1 MKKLLYILSGVILI
15 GLTSCSSQTYLSP
28 EVLTQ
33 VTDRSEFS
41 FHATKVMS
49 NNMDVQNVLNSMP
62 GGGASRIMN
71 LDIGYGFD
79 LKPNEMTS
87 ALPYFGRLYNG
98 SSYGNNDR
106 SGFTFTSTNISIV
119 KSQGNKGKRV
129 YKITANDQYNKPTYV
144 LEIYKNGSAFL
155 SINSNDRQPISYD
168 GYITE
173 SKKSN

>member
-1 MKKLLYILSGVILI
+1 MKNLLYILSGVIIL
-15 GLTSCSSQTYLSP
+15 GLTSCRSQTYLSP

-33 VTDRSEFS
+33 VIEKSEFS

-49 NNMDVQNVLNSMP
+49 YNMDVQNVLNSMP

-71 LDIGYGFD
+71 LSSGYGFD
-79 LKPNEMTS
+79 LKPNEMSST
-87 ALPYFGRLYNG
+87 LPYFGRLFNP

-106 SGFTFTSTNISIV
+106 SGFTFTSTNISIM
-119 KSQGNKGKRV
+119 KTQGNKGKRI
-129 YKITANDQYNKPTYV
+129 YKITVDDQYNKPTYV